1 MMEKNQNILVP
12 CDYKEESTTAL
23 IHAAYLAEKKSR
35 GIVLLHLLFPNE
47 ELPSAEA
54 TMRIWKEKL
63 SKLFK
68 GSIKT
73 IVLAG
78 DILSDIGPI
87 SQQEKCYLV
96 VMPTHGMKGIQE
108 VTGSLALNVI
118 TGAKI
123 PFLIVQH
130 STTFHN
136 GYKKMVVPI
145 ESRHQLI
152 EEVQHI
158 VQFAKINESEIIGY
172 VHDHNEVE
180 KDPEIVSEFERILS
194 AEKIPFKIESCL
206 KFDFSKATTEFAATI
221 NADIICA
228 INYSYEN
235 LYSINPR
242 TDEEDLIYNKTGIPV
257 LLITP
262 ANQDDDLIQLDSE

>member
-1 MMEKNQNILVP
+1 MNTIRNILVP
-12 CDYKEESTTAL
+12 CDFKEESTTAL
-23 IHAAYLAEKKSR
+23 IHAAYLAHKESS

-47 ELPSAEA
+47 ELKEAET
-54 TMRIWKEKL
+54 TMQIWKGKL
-63 SKLFK
+63 SESFS

-73 IVLAG
+73 IVQAG
-78 DILSDIGPI
+78 DILTDIGPMCK
-87 SQQEKCYLV
+87 QEQCDLV

-145 ESRHQLI
+145 ECRHQLI
-152 EEVQHI
+152 EEVQSI
-158 VQFAKINESEIIGY
+158 VQFAQINECEIIGY
-172 VHDHNEVE
+172 VHDHSEVE
-180 KDPEIVSEFERILS
+180 KDPKIIAEFEQILT
-194 AEKIPFKIESCL
+194 AEKIPFRIESCL
-206 KFDFSKATTEFAATI
+206 KFDFSKATTEYAAAI
-221 NADIICA
+221 HADIICA

-242 TDEEDLIYNKTGIPV
+242 TDEEDLIYNKT
-257 LLITP
+257 
-262 ANQDDDLIQLDSE
+262 